1 MKMNRHTWVAFF
13 LLFSVTF
20 GLCAQ
25 ATTDSTKTNLV
36 YTFKIFR
43 EIGSTSWI
51 HTQEAFAEA
60 EALGAD
66 VILLHMN
73 TYGGQVVF
81 ADSIRTKILN
91 SSIPVH
97 VFIDNNA
104 ASAGALISIACDSIY
119 MRPGANIGAATVVNQ
134 SGEKMPDKYQ
144 SYMRSTIRATA
155 ESHGKDTIVTGK
167 DTTYVWRRDPH
178 VAEAMVDESIYI
190 PGIIDTGKI
199 LTFTTLEAIEHG
211 FCEGQANTI
220 TEVIEKLEI
229 TDYEIKEFTP
239 SFYDGLKGLLT
250 SPILQGILILV
261 IIGGIY
267 FELQTPGVGFPLL
280 AAAIAAV
287 LYFSPLYIDG
297 LAANW
302 EIIIFI
308 IGLALIG
315 LEVFVI
321 PGFGIAGV
329 SGIILVVTGL
339 TLSMLNNDFF
349 DFEPVGFN
357 KLLEAL
363 GIVLSGLFGSLLGII
378 YLSKKLLTSPTF
390 GAKIALQ
397 TTEDASLGYIS
408 VEAALA
414 GLVGQTGTA
423 HTVLRPSGKIMLEGE
438 IYDAVAETGYIDK
451 DSEIKVTRFLHGQ
464 LYVTKKQ
471 ALS

>member
-1 MKMNRHTWVAFF
+1 MHRKFT
-13 LLFSVTF
+13 LLFGLFISLVMFAQESVVPN
-20 GLCAQ
+20 
-25 ATTDSTKTNLV
+25 DSVKKV

-60 EALGAD
+60 EEMKAD

-73 TYGGQVVF
+73 TYGGQVVY

-91 SSIPVH
+91 SPIPVH

-155 ESHGKDTIVTGK
+155 EAHGKDTVVVNG

-178 VAEAMVDESIYI
+178 IAEAMVDESIYI
-190 PGIIDTGKI
+190 AGVIDTGKI

-211 FCEGQANTI
+211 FCEGKANNMQ
-220 TEVIEKLEI
+220 EVLEQLDIPKYEI
-229 TDYEIKEFTP
+229 TTFEP
-239 SFYDGLKGLLT
+239 SFYDGLKGFLT

-261 IIGGIY
+261 IMGGIY
-267 FELQTPGVGFPLL
+267 FELQTPGVGFPL
-280 AAAIAAV
+280 AAAAVAAV

-302 EIIIFI
+302 EIILFI
-308 IGLALIG
+308 VGLVLIG

-321 PGFGIAGV
+321 PGFGVAGV
-329 SGIILVVTGL
+329 SGITLVVVGL
-339 TLSMLNNDFF
+339 TFSMLDNDLFN
-349 DFEPVGFN
+349 FEAVGFN

-363 GIVLSGLFGSLLGII
+363 GIVMSGLFGSLLAII
-378 YLSKKLLTSPTF
+378 YLSKKILATDSAL
-390 GAKIALQ
+390 GAKIALN
-397 TTEDASLGYIS
+397 TTEDVELGYIG
-408 VEAALA
+408 VEASMKE
-414 GLVGQTGTA
+414 LVGETGIAST
-423 HTVLRPSGKIMLEGE
+423 TLRPSGRVE
-438 IYDAVAETGYIDK
+438 INDEVYDAVAETGFIERGK
-451 DSEIKVTRFLHGQ
+451 SIRVSRFSHGQ
-464 LYVTKKQ
+464 LYVV
-471 ALS
+471 SVR

>member
-1 MKMNRHTWVAFF
+1 MIQKSTISLLLCLLMGWQVA
-13 LLFSVTF
+13 
-20 GLCAQ
+20 AQ
-25 ATTDSTKTNLV
+25 TSDSIKTTQV
-36 YTFKIFR
+36 YTYQIFR

-60 EALGAD
+60 EAAEAD
-66 VILLHMN
+66 VIILHMN

-155 ESHGKDTIVTGK
+155 EAHGKDTIVMGQ
-167 DTTYVWRRDPH
+167 DTTYRWRRDPH
-178 VAEAMVDESIYI
+178 IAEAMVDESFYI
-190 PGIIDTGKI
+190 ENVVDTGKI
-199 LTFTTLEAIEHG
+199 LTFTTLEAIENG
-211 FCEGQANTI
+211 FCEGQANSI
-220 TEVIEKLEI
+220 EEVLAKLKI
-229 TDYEIKEFTP
+229 YDYEMTSFKP

-250 SPILQGILILV
+250 SPVLQGILILV
-261 IIGGIY
+261 IMGGIY

-280 AAAIAAV
+280 AAGIAAV

-297 LAANW
+297 LADNW

-308 IGLALIG
+308 IGLVLIA

-321 PGFGIAGV
+321 PGFGVAGV
-329 SGIILVVTGL
+329 SGVTLVLGGL
-339 TLSMLNNDFF
+339 TLSLLNNDVFNF
-349 DFEPVGFN
+349 DGVGFN
-357 KLLEAL
+357 KLLEAM
-363 GIVLSGLFGSLLGII
+363 GIVLSGLFGGFLAII
-378 YLSKKLLTSPTF
+378 YLSKKLFASSTF

-397 TTEDASLGYIS
+397 TEENIELGYIG
-408 VEAALA
+408 VEAALVD
-414 GLVGQTGTA
+414 LVGELGEANTS
-423 HTVLRPSGKIMLEGE
+423 LRPSGKIIINDEL
-438 IYDAVAETGYIDK
+438 YDAVAESGFIEKGTKIR
-451 DSEIKVTRFLHGQ
+451 VTRFLHGQ
-464 LYVTKKQ
+464 LYVMIQK
-471 ALS
+471 

>member
-1 MKMNRHTWVAFF
+1 M
-13 LLFSVTF
+13 LSVSMI
-20 GLCAQ
+20 AQ
-25 ATTDSTKTNLV
+25 NVNDSSDVKQV

-60 EALGAD
+60 EAMNAD

-91 SSIPVH
+91 CKIPVH

-104 ASAGALISIACDSIY
+104 ASAGALISVACDSIY

-144 SYMRSTIRATA
+144 SYMRATIRSTA
-155 ESHGKDTIVTGK
+155 EAHGKDTIVSGQ
-167 DTTYVWRRDPH
+167 DTTYQWRRDPH
-178 VAEAMVDESIYI
+178 IAEAMVDESIYI
-190 PGIIDTGKI
+190 AGISDTGKI

-211 FCEGQANTI
+211 FCEGQADNLD
-220 TEVIEKLEI
+220 EVLAMLEI
-229 TDYEIKEFTP
+229 HEYNKTEFKP
-239 SFYDGLKGLLT
+239 SFYDGLKGFLT

-261 IIGGIY
+261 IMGGIY
-267 FELQTPGVGFPLL
+267 FELQTPGVGFPIL

-308 IGLALIG
+308 IGLVLIG

-321 PGFGIAGV
+321 PGFGVAGV
-329 SGIILVVTGL
+329 SGIILVVFGL
-339 TLSMLNNDFF
+339 TLSMLDNDWFN
-349 DFEPVGFN
+349 FEPVGFN

-363 GIVLSGLFGSLLGII
+363 GIVLSGLFGSLLAII
-378 YLSKKLLTSPTF
+378 YLSKKLLSSNAF
-390 GAKIALQ
+390 GARIALQ
-397 TTEDASLGYIS
+397 TEENVELGYIGVEASLG
-408 VEAALA
+408 EM
-414 GLVGQTGTA
+414 VGELGVAYTS
-423 HTVLRPSGKIMLEGE
+423 LRPSGKVMINDDV
-438 IYDAVAETGYIDK
+438 YDAVAETGFVEK
-451 DSEIKVTRFLHGQ
+451 DTPIKVTRFVHGQ
-464 LYVTKKQ
+464 LYVIK
-471 ALS
+471 SS

>member
-1 MKMNRHTWVAFF
+1 MTVRKLLSLA
-13 LLFSVTF
+13 LLFIVVFS
-20 GLCAQ
+20 LRAESS
-25 ATTDSTKTNLV
+25 DSLKTQV
-36 YTFKIFR
+36 YTYKIFR

-60 EALGAD
+60 KAMNAD

-91 SSIPVH
+91 SDIPVH

-155 ESHGKDTIVTGK
+155 EAHGKDTIVSGK

-178 VAEAMVDESIYI
+178 IAEAMVDESIYI
-190 PGIIDTGKI
+190 ENVVDTGKI
-199 LTFTTLEAIEHG
+199 LTFTTLEAIENG
-211 FCEGQANTI
+211 FCEGQANNI
-220 TEVIEKLEI
+220 DDVLKQLKIY
-229 TDYEIKEFTP
+229 DYEMTTFKP

-261 IIGGIY
+261 IMGGIY

-280 AAAIAAV
+280 AATIAAV

-297 LAANW
+297 LADNW
-302 EIIIFI
+302 EIILFI
-308 IGLALIG
+308 IGLVLIG

-321 PGFGIAGV
+321 PGFGVAGV
-329 SGIILVVTGL
+329 SGIILVVGGL
-339 TLSMLNNDFF
+339 TLSLLDNDLFNF
-349 DFEPVGFN
+349 DGVGFN
-357 KLLEAL
+357 KLLEAM
-363 GIVLSGLFGSLLGII
+363 GIVLSGLFGSFLAII
-378 YLSKKLLTSPTF
+378 YLSKKLLSSSTF

-397 TTEDASLGYIS
+397 TEENVELGYIGVEASLGEL
-408 VEAALA
+408 VGEEAAA
-414 GLVGQTGTA
+414 FTS
-423 HTVLRPSGKIMLEGE
+423 LRPSGKIIIDDEQ
-438 IYDAVAETGYIDK
+438 YDAVAETGYIEK
-451 DSEIKVTRFLHGQ
+451 GTKVKVTRFLHGQ
-464 LYVTKKQ
+464 LYVRAQK
-471 ALS
+471 

>member
-1 MKMNRHTWVAFF
+1 MSLF
-13 LLFSVTF
+13 LCTSVF
-20 GLCAQ
+20 AQ
-25 ATTDSTKTNLV
+25 DTVDSIDVKQV
-36 YTFKIFR
+36 YTYKIFR

-60 EALGAD
+60 EEMNAD

-91 SSIPVH
+91 SKIPVH

-144 SYMRSTIRATA
+144 SYMRATIRSTA
-155 ESHGKDTIVTGK
+155 EAHGKDTIVMGK
-167 DTTYVWRRDPH
+167 DTTYQWKRDPH
-178 VAEAMVDESIYI
+178 IAEAMVDESIYI
-190 PGIIDTGKI
+190 AGISDTGKI

-211 FCEGQANTI
+211 FCEGQADNLD
-220 TEVIEKLEI
+220 EVLEMLEI
-229 TDYEIKEFTP
+229 YEYEKQEFKP
-239 SFYDGLKGLLT
+239 SFYDGLKGFLT
-250 SPILQGILILV
+250 SPVLQGILIL
-261 IIGGIY
+261 IIMGGIY
-267 FELQTPGVGFPLL
+267 FELQTPGVGFPIL

-308 IGLALIG
+308 IGLVLIG

-321 PGFGIAGV
+321 PGFGVAGI
-329 SGIILVVTGL
+329 SGITLVVFGL
-339 TLSMLNNDFF
+339 TLSMLDNDWFN
-349 DFEPVGFN
+349 FEPVGFN

-363 GIVLSGLFGSLLGII
+363 GIVLSGLFGSLLAII
-378 YLSKKLLTSPTF
+378 YLSKKLLSSNTF
-390 GAKIALQ
+390 GSKIALQ
-397 TTEDASLGYIS
+397 TEENVDLGYIG
-408 VEAALA
+408 VEAS
-414 GLVGQTGTA
+414 LVEMVGELGVAYTT
-423 HTVLRPSGKIMLEGE
+423 LRPSGKVMINDET
-438 IYDAVAETGYIDK
+438 YDAVAETGFIEK
-451 DSEIKVTRFLHGQ
+451 DTPVKVTRFVHGQ
-464 LYVTKKQ
+464 LYVIK
-471 ALS
+471 SS

>member
-1 MKMNRHTWVAFF
+1 MRQ
-13 LLFSVTF
+13 LLNSALLIFAMLVN
-20 GLCAQ
+20 LNAQ
-25 ATTDSTKTNLV
+25 ELDSIDTKQV
-36 YTFKIFR
+36 YTYKIFR

-60 EALGAD
+60 EEIDAD

-91 SSIPVH
+91 STIPVH

-119 MRPGANIGAATVVNQ
+119 MRSGANIGAATVVNQ

-155 ESHGKDTIVTGK
+155 EAHGKDTIVNGK

-178 VAEAMVDESIYI
+178 IAEAMVDESIYI
-190 PGIIDTGKI
+190 ENVIDTGKI
-199 LTFTTLEAIEHG
+199 LTFTTLEAIDHG
-211 FCEGQANTI
+211 FCEGQANNI
-220 TEVIEKLEI
+220 DDVLKQLKIY
-229 TDYEIKEFTP
+229 DYEITTFKP
-239 SFYDGLKGLLT
+239 SFYDGLKGFLT

-261 IIGGIY
+261 IMGGIY
-267 FELQTPGVGFPLL
+267 FELQTPGVGFPLM

-297 LAANW
+297 LADNW

-308 IGLALIG
+308 IGLVLIG

-321 PGFGIAGV
+321 PGFGVAGV
-329 SGIILVVTGL
+329 SGIILVVGGL
-339 TLSMLNNDFF
+339 TLSLLDNNLFNF
-349 DFEPVGFN
+349 DGVGFN

-363 GIVLSGLFGSLLGII
+363 GIVLSGLFGSLLAII
-378 YLSKKLLTSPTF
+378 YLSKKLLVSKTF

-397 TTEDASLGYIS
+397 TEESIELGYIG
-408 VEAALA
+408 VEASLQELVGEEALA
-414 GLVGQTGTA
+414 
-423 HTVLRPSGKIMLEGE
+423 HTSLRPSGKIMIDDEQ
-438 IYDAVAETGYIDK
+438 YDAVAETGYIEK
-451 DSEIKVTRFLHGQ
+451 GTKVKVVRFVHGQ
-464 LYVTKKQ
+464 LYVIK
-471 ALS
+471 SN